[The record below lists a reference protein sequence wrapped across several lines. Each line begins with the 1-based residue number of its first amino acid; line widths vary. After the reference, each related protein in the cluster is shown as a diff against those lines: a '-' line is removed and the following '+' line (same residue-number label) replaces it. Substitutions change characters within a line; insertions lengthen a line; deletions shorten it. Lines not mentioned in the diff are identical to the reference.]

1 MLYSMSRKCGGDLTQ
16 AVNLGSGAIMF
27 VAGLYIAA
35 AAILA
40 VLAVVAVVFLVCL
53 GVELYQRLQARRWRK
68 PVKARRPQLDAEA
81 QAHRARMTALLGYDP
96 YA

>member
-1 MLYSMSRKCGGDLTQ
+1 MSRKCGGDLTQ
-16 AVNLGSGAIMF
+16 AVNLGAGAFMF
-27 VAGLYIAA
+27 IAGLYIAA
-35 AAILA
+35 AAIMA

-68 PVKARRPQLDAEA
+68 PVKLSRPQPDLEA
-81 QAHRARMTALLGYDP
+81 QAHRARMKAILGYDP